1 LSFVITG
8 ENDSGKAVFRPCD
21 LQDATIR
28 TLNTI
33 IFREVV
39 SRAVTEHKIVHDS
52 VHGGIRLEGVLLSLL
67 EAPELQRLH
76 SIHQLGLA
84 YLVYPGA
91 NHTRFEHSLGAFS
104 VSRRMC
110 ESLQLDADEAR
121 IVECAALL
129 HDVGH
134 LPYSHTLEF
143 VLHDRFGIDHAE
155 ISRRL
160 IRGEDTIL
168 SDSDKRILGRV
179 KTIPEILE
187 GAGVSP
193 KEVASL
199 LEGGSSDA
207 SAQRTLSR
215 GKGQT
220 HFNSKRYQSQL
231 ISGPVDADQLDYLK
245 RDSHYT
251 GVAYGVIDLPRL
263 FETMEIFNGDL
274 VVDRSG
280 LSAIEGMLV
289 ARALM
294 FSSVYM
300 HKTVRISELMLAKAV
315 ERLEPGEVDMLHR
328 MTDSSLLA
336 HLDSKKGYFEE
347 IATLI
352 KYRRLFKRAFTIPAS
367 DVPDDGWDRVDR
379 LGNVSRRRSAEEDI
393 ARRAGVMSGH
403 VIIDVP
409 SSELLVS
416 EPRLSLTDVRILDRG
431 KIKLLPKISSI
442 AASLQSRKVHES
454 ALMVACPAKD
464 KEKVAKAA
472 ARVLEF

>member
-1 LSFVITG
+1 MS
-8 ENDSGKAVFRPCD
+8 
-21 LQDATIR
+21 
-28 TLNTI
+28 
-33 IFREVV
+33 
-39 SRAVTEHKIVHDS
+39 EHKIVHDS
-52 VHGGIRLEGVLLSLL
+52 VHGGIRLDGVHLSLL

-84 YLVYPGA
+84 FLVYPGA
-91 NHTRFEHSLGAFS
+91 NHTRFEHSLGTFS

-110 ESLQLDADEAR
+110 ESLQLDEEEAR

-134 LPYSHTLEF
+134 LPYSHTLEY
-143 VLHDRFGIDHAE
+143 VLHDQFGIDHAE

-160 IRGEDTIL
+160 IRGEETIL
-168 SDSDKRILGRV
+168 SDADRRILGRV

-187 GAGVSP
+187 NAGVSP

-199 LEGGSSDA
+199 LEGESSA
-207 SAQRTLSR
+207 PSAQKTLSR
-215 GKGQT
+215 EKGQT
-220 HFNSKRYQSQL
+220 HFNGKRYRFQM

-251 GVAYGVIDLPRL
+251 GVAYGVIDLHRL
-263 FETMEIFNGDL
+263 FETMEVFNGDL

-315 ERLEPGEVDMLHR
+315 ENLSSDDVDALHL

-336 HLDSKKGYFEE
+336 HLGSKKGYFEE
-347 IATLI
+347 TATLI
-352 KYRRLFKRAFTIPAS
+352 KYRRLFKRAYSVPAS
-367 DVPDDGWDRVDR
+367 DLSEEGWERIDR
-379 LGNVSRRRSAEEDI
+379 LGEVAKRRSAEEAI
-393 ARRAGVMSGH
+393 ARRAGVVPGH

-409 SSELLVS
+409 SSELAIS

-431 KIKLLPKISSI
+431 RIKLLPKISSI

-464 KEKVAKAA
+464 RERVAKAA
-472 ARVLEF
+472 ERVLEF